1 MILIDLVV
9 CLLAIVSAAWAILA
23 RNLVSAVVLA
33 GVVSL
38 AVSYLFLRLA
48 APDVA
53 MTEAA
58 IGAGLSTVIF
68 LIAVRRTEEE
78 EKR

>member
-1 MILIDLVV
+1 MIFLDILVGLILV
-9 CLLAIVSAAWAILA
+9 LAAVAAMTV
-23 RNLVSAVVLA
+23 RNLVSAAILA

-38 AVSYLFLRLA
+38 MVSYLFLRMS

-58 IGAGLSTVIF
+58 IGAGLTTVIF
-68 LIAVRRTEEE
+68 LIAIRRTGEEE
-78 EKR
+78 E

>member
-1 MILIDLVV
+1 MIYLDLLICIVTV
-9 CLLAIVSAAWAILA
+9 LAGVAAMRS
-23 RNLVSAVVLA
+23 RNLVSAAVMV

-38 AVSYLFLRLA
+38 MVSYLFLRMS

-58 IGAGLSTVIF
+58 IGAGLSTLIF
-68 LIAVRRTEEE
+68 LIAIRRTGEEE
-78 EKR
+78 G

>member
-1 MILIDLVV
+1 MIYLDLLICLVTV
-9 CLLAIVSAAWAILA
+9 LAGVAAM
-23 RNLVSAVVLA
+23 RSSNLVSAAVMV

-38 AVSYLFLRLA
+38 MVSYLFLRMG

-58 IGAGLSTVIF
+58 IGAGLSTLIF
-68 LIAVRRTEEE
+68 LIAIRRTREEE
-78 EKR
+78 G

>member
-1 MILIDLVV
+1 MIYLDLLICLVIV
-9 CLLAIVSAAWAILA
+9 LAGVAAMRS
-23 RNLVSAVVLA
+23 RNLVSAAVMV

-38 AVSYLFLRLA
+38 MVSYLFLRMG

-58 IGAGLSTVIF
+58 IGAGLSTLIF
-68 LIAVRRTEEE
+68 LIAIRRTKEEE
-78 EKR
+78 G

>member
-1 MILIDLVV
+1 MIYLDILVSV
-9 CLLAIVSAAWAILA
+9 ILVLAAVSAMTV
-23 RNLVSAVVLA
+23 RNLVSAAILA

-38 AVSYLFLRLA
+38 MVSYLFLRMS

-58 IGAGLSTVIF
+58 IGAGLTTVIF
-68 LIAVRRTEEE
+68 LIAIRRTGEEE
-78 EKR
+78 E

>member
-1 MILIDLVV
+1 MIYLDLLICLVTV
-9 CLLAIVSAAWAILA
+9 VASVAAMRS
-23 RNLVSAVVLA
+23 RNLVSAAVMV

-38 AVSYLFLRLA
+38 MVSYLFLRMS

-58 IGAGLSTVIF
+58 IGAGLSTLIF
-68 LIAVRRTEEE
+68 LIAIRRTKEDEG
-78 EKR
+78 